1 MFLKHKLSQ
10 NRTVARAA
18 GRRLALVLD
27 ARVTAYARLLVER
40 CIDPEPGWQV
50 LVAATTEARP
60 VARELSR
67 LLAERGAYALTRIAF
82 GAAFPADLDWIA
94 AAPPDL
100 AATLPPLEQ
109 HVLNEV
115 DGTIFVLAPEPDP
128 LQLNEAGARA
138 FRAHVSAYR
147 DRGRSGEIP
156 SVRCDFPCAAYAERA
171 GLTLAAFEDV
181 FYEACLR
188 DWDEEGRKMA
198 PVRER
203 LDAARDV
210 RIVGDGTDLR
220 FSLDGR
226 AALVDD
232 GHLNV
237 PGGEV
242 FTSPVEDSLEGEILF
257 DVPSHSTDGLVEAIR
272 LRFERGAVVEAS
284 AATGEPA
291 LQRALATDD
300 GARRA
305 GEFGIGCNPGITRA
319 MRNVLFDEKMAGTIH
334 LALGAGFPQLG
345 GRNESALHWDL
356 IKDLRRG
363 GELRL
368 DGVVVQ
374 RDGEWLP

>member
-1 MFLKHKLSQ
+1 M
-10 NRTVARAA
+10 
-18 GRRLALVLD
+18 LD

-40 CIDPEPGWQV
+40 CIDPQPGWQV
-50 LVAATTEARP
+50 LVATTTEARP
-60 VARELSR
+60 VAQELSR

-82 GAAFPADLDWIA
+82 GPSFPADLDWIA
-94 AAPPDL
+94 AAPPGLSETL
-100 AATLPPLEQ
+100 APLEQ
-109 HVLNEV
+109 HVLDEI
-115 DGTIFVLAPEPDP
+115 DGSIFVLAPEPGPARLDDDSF
-128 LQLNEAGARA
+128 RA
-138 FRAHVSAYR
+138 FRAHVAAYR

-156 SVRCDFPCAAYAERA
+156 SVRCDFPCAAYADRA
-171 GLTLAAFEDV
+171 GLTLTAFEDV

-188 DWDEEGRKMA
+188 DWDEEGRRME

-203 LDAARDV
+203 LDAAREV
-210 RIVGDGTDLR
+210 RIVGEGTDLR
-220 FSLDGR
+220 LSLDGR

-272 LRFERGAVVEAS
+272 LRFERGEVVEAS
-284 AATGEPA
+284 AETGEPA
-291 LQRALATDD
+291 LLRALATDE

-305 GEFGIGCNPGITRA
+305 GEFGIGCNAGITRP

-334 LALGAGFPQLG
+334 VALGAGFPQLG

-363 GELRL
+363 GELHL
-368 DGVVVQ
+368 DDEVVQ
-374 RDGEWLP
+374 RDGASRW

>member
-1 MFLKHKLSQ
+1 M
-10 NRTVARAA
+10 
-18 GRRLALVLD
+18 LD
-27 ARVTAYARLLVER
+27 ARVTAYARLLVDR
-40 CIDPEPGWQV
+40 CIDPQPGWQV
-50 LVAATTEARP
+50 LVATTTEARP

-82 GAAFPADLDWIA
+82 GGAFPVDLDWIA
-94 AAPPDL
+94 AAPADL
-100 AATLPPLEQ
+100 AATLPPLERR
-109 HVLNEV
+109 VLDEV
-115 DGTIFVLAPEPDP
+115 DGTIFVLAPERDARR
-128 LQLNEAGARA
+128 LDDDSARA

-147 DRGRSGEIP
+147 DRGRAGEIP

-171 GLTLAAFEDV
+171 GLTLAGFEDL
-181 FYEACLR
+181 FYGACLR
-188 DWDEEGRKMA
+188 DWDEEGRRME
-198 PVRER
+198 PVREQ
-203 LDAARDV
+203 LDAAHEL
-210 RIVGDGTDLR
+210 RIVGEGTDLR
-220 FSLDGR
+220 LSLAGR
-226 AALVDD
+226 AALIDD

-272 LRFERGAVVEAS
+272 LRFERGEVVDAS

-291 LQRALATDD
+291 LRRALATDA

-305 GEFGIGCNPGITRA
+305 GELGVGCNAGITRP
-319 MRNVLFDEKMAGTIH
+319 MRNVLFDEKMAGTVH

-356 IKDLRRG
+356 IKDLRGG
-363 GELRL
+363 GELHL
-368 DGVVVQ
+368 DGTVVQ